1 MVDSTKV
8 GCSPRYSA
16 NATADSGWQ
25 TPSTSASVS
34 PASSS
39 AARTMATSS
48 SRPVRSSSPVGDT
61 SSATPTIAA
70 APRRLRSSLLILATP
85 RSDLPQPDAA
95 VGGSGVLGQ
104 LREGCHAIVV
114 GLLGQ
119 PEHTL
124 PNDVALDLV
133 GPAVDRGRLG
143 EERHLGDAAGERVT
157 GGVLEG
163 RLVVAVVGVQHAAGP
178 HDAQAEVAGEAHDLA
193 HGELG
198 HVGHAGDVAA
208 LLLDRLDAQAVE
220 AAELAERVEPG
231 QVLADAGVAVDATGL
246 GHADEHS
253 GPAAHGAQGT
263 TGRLGLLLA
272 TLGSGRG

>member
-8 GCSPRYSA
+8 GCRPRYSA

-39 AARTMATSS
+39 ASNTMATSS

-61 SSATPTIAA
+61 SSATPTMAA
-70 APRRLRSSLLILATP
+70 APRRLRSSRLTLATP
-85 RSDLPQPDAA
+85 RSRLTQPDAA

-104 LREGCHAIVV
+104 LREGRHAVVV

-119 PEHTL
+119 SEHPL

-133 GPAVDRGRLG
+133 GPAVNGGRLR
-143 EERHLGDAAGERVT
+143 EQRHLRDASGERVS
-157 GGVLEG
+157 GGVLQRG
-163 RLVVAVVGVQHAAGP
+163 VPVPVVGVQHAAGP
-178 HDAQAEVAGEAHDLA
+178 QNAQAQVAGEADDLA

-198 HVGHAGDVAA
+198 HVGHAGDVAP
-208 LLLDRLDAQAVE
+208 LLLDRLDAEAVE

-231 QVLADAGVAVDATGL
+231 QVLADAGVSVDATGL
-246 GHADEHS
+246 GHADEQ
-253 GPAAHGAQGT
+253 AAA
-263 TGRLGLLLA
+263 A
-272 TLGSGRG
+272 A

>member
-8 GCSPRYSA
+8 GCRPRYSA
-16 NATADSGWQ
+16 NATAESGWQ

-39 AARTMATSS
+39 ASRTMATSS

-61 SSATPTIAA
+61 SSATPTTAA
-70 APRRLRSSLLILATP
+70 APRRLRSSRLILATP
-85 RSDLPQPDAA
+85 RSDPPQPDAT

-119 PEHTL
+119 PEHPL

-133 GPAVDRGRLG
+133 GPAVDRGCLG
-143 EERHLGDAAGERVT
+143 EQRHFGDAAGERVT

-163 RLVVAVVGVQHAAGP
+163 GLVVAVVGVQHAARA
-178 HDAQAEVAGEAHDLA
+178 HDAQAEAGGGAPSPTPRVR
-193 HGELG
+193 GP
-198 HVGHAGDVAA
+198 VGSAS
-208 LLLDRLDAQAVE
+208 
-220 AAELAERVEPG
+220 RV
-231 QVLADAGVAVDATGL
+231 
-246 GHADEHS
+246 
-253 GPAAHGAQGT
+253 
-263 TGRLGLLLA
+263 
-272 TLGSGRG
+272 